1 MSVSDNL
8 SANAVYKPGFDQTPL
23 TPEPTPPAAPM
34 GVVPTGAVPA
44 GALDDTVDERGP
56 AARAAAT
63 PEAAPAQDH
72 RVGNATLHRIAE
84 VRRRQG
90 VSVRSAARRMGV
102 PPEQVRQQESASAD
116 IRLSDLHRWQ
126 QALDVPVAEL
136 LVEQDSPLSGPVMSR
151 ARMLR
156 VMKTVRAI
164 AESNTNPSV
173 GRLTAMLETQLLEIM
188 PELEEVGAW
197 HSVGQRRTQDEIGRV
212 AERPISDNFASDGLR

>member
-8 SANAVYKPGFDQTPL
+8 SANPVYKSGFGHPAVP
-23 TPEPTPPAAPM
+23 PETTAQPSPPA
-34 GVVPTGAVPA
+34 VPH
-44 GALDDTVDERGP
+44 GALDETVDDRG
-56 AARAAAT
+56 
-63 PEAAPAQDH
+63 AAPPSKAAG
-72 RVGNATLHRIAE
+72 RTSASSETALHRIAE

-102 PPEQVRQQESASAD
+102 PPEQVRQQEIASAD

-126 QALDVPVAEL
+126 RALDVPVNEL

-164 AESNTNPSV
+164 AESNSDPSV
-173 GRLTAMLETQLLEIM
+173 GRLTSMLETQLLEIM
-188 PELEEVGAW
+188 PELQEVGAW
-197 HSVGQRRTQDEIGRV
+197 HSVGQRRTQDEMGRV
-212 AERPISDNFASDGLR
+212 AERPVSDNFASDGLK